1 MNFLKAGILKT
12 ILILLLIIGGGIF
25 IISLPKIFGTML
37 VNTID
42 WLTGG
47 TEPKYDESGKMIYD
61 DGRKTIESFGT
72 RKEFAILKFSL
83 EKDKQTVFKKA
94 RWSLYERDNNKSI
107 EKDVNDYKKI
117 SPFVYVVG
125 FEKGYT
131 RLDYETGEVIQ
142 SEDIDSF
149 GEEDRKIFGSLKAG
163 KGFIKKQLCAIYF
176 SCRKWQKQVVSRG
189 VSK

>member
-72 RKEFAILKFSL
+72 RKEFVILRFSL

-131 RLDYETGEVIQ
+131 RLDYETDEVIQ
-142 SEDIDSF
+142 SEAIDSF
-149 GEEDRKIFGSLKAG
+149 GKEDRKIFGSLKAG
-163 KGFIKKQLCAIYF
+163 KGFIKK
-176 SCRKWQKQVVSRG
+176 
-189 VSK
+189 

>member
-1 MNFLKAGILKT
+1 MNFLKGGILKT

-61 DGRKTIESFGT
+61 DGRKTIESFGA
-72 RKEFAILKFSL
+72 RKEFAILMFSL

-94 RWSLYERDNNKSI
+94 RWSLYDRDNNKSI
-107 EKDVNDYKKI
+107 ERDVNDYKKI
-117 SPFVYVVG
+117 SPVVYVVG

-131 RLDYETGEVIQ
+131 KLDYETGEVIQ

-163 KGFIKKQLCAIYF
+163 KGFIKK
-176 SCRKWQKQVVSRG
+176 
-189 VSK
+189 

>member
-1 MNFLKAGILKT
+1 
-12 ILILLLIIGGGIF
+12 
-25 IISLPKIFGTML
+25 
-37 VNTID
+37 
-42 WLTGG
+42 
-47 TEPKYDESGKMIYD
+47 MIYD
-61 DGRKTIESFGT
+61 DGRKTIESFGA
-72 RKEFAILKFSL
+72 RKEFAILRFSL

-149 GEEDRKIFGSLKAG
+149 GEEDRKIFISLEEG
-163 KGFIKKQLCAIYF
+163 EGFIKK
-176 SCRKWQKQVVSRG
+176 
-189 VSK
+189 

>member
-61 DGRKTIESFGT
+61 DGRKTIESFGA
-72 RKEFAILKFSL
+72 RKEFAILRFSL
-83 EKDKQTVFKKA
+83 EKDKQTVLKKA
-94 RWSLYERDNNKSI
+94 RWES
-107 EKDVNDYKKI
+107 V
-117 SPFVYVVG
+117 
-125 FEKGYT
+125 
-131 RLDYETGEVIQ
+131 
-142 SEDIDSF
+142 
-149 GEEDRKIFGSLKAG
+149 
-163 KGFIKKQLCAIYF
+163 
-176 SCRKWQKQVVSRG
+176 
-189 VSK
+189 

>member
-72 RKEFAILKFSL
+72 RKEFEILRLSL
-83 EKDKQTVFKKA
+83 EKDKHTVFKKD

-163 KGFIKKQLCAIYF
+163 KGFIKK
-176 SCRKWQKQVVSRG
+176 
-189 VSK
+189 

>member
-61 DGRKTIESFGT
+61 DGRKTIESFGA
-72 RKEFAILKFSL
+72 RKEFAILRFSL

-149 GEEDRKIFGSLKAG
+149 GEEDRKIFGSLEAG
-163 KGFIKKQLCAIYF
+163 KGFIKK
-176 SCRKWQKQVVSRG
+176 
-189 VSK
+189 

>member
-25 IISLPKIFGTML
+25 IISLPKIFGAML

-47 TEPKYDESGKMIYD
+47 TEPKYDESGK
-61 DGRKTIESFGT
+61 TIESFGT
-72 RKEFAILKFSL
+72 RKEFAILRFSL

-163 KGFIKKQLCAIYF
+163 NGFIKK
-176 SCRKWQKQVVSRG
+176 
-189 VSK
+189 